1 MILLSEDVQLNPK
14 LKDISSSAFSV
25 CHLNLNSIT
34 ADSYAKV
41 SLLEAYMAA
50 QKFDIVCIFETYLGS
65 STSYDDGDL
74 EIAGY
79 NLIGSD
85 HLSNKK
91 SGGVCIYYKNSLPLR
106 IFSIHY
112 L

>member
-1 MILLSEDVQLNPK
+1 METSSSIQNPK
-14 LKDISSSAFSV
+14 INQVAPFEY
-25 CHLNLNSIT
+25 II
-34 ADSYAKV
+34 
-41 SLLEAYMAA
+41 SLLEAYVAA

-91 SGGVCIYYKNSLPLR
+91 RGGVCIYYINSLPLR
-106 IFSIHY
+106 VFSIHY
-112 L
+112 LQECINFS